1 MFPASTVP
9 LQNCHPLP
17 IGEHKH
23 QYHGDAL
30 YTVKSVW
37 FSVLSQNKLT
47 VNKEEPTFL
56 IAHGKNN
63 LLVHISITQRI
74 AKVERPWD
82 LVFSIRILTGKRELP
97 CNHPSPSIL
106 TGSRGSTRSRSSG
119 DPSSRD
125 CHSSPSWHAGKLAI
139 AWMRRERISM
149 LIVSTG
155 RQEEE
160 KKWVQKKKKKIRLQ
174 ITDKLSLL
182 VRGAWSCAC
191 NKVKT
196 NKETSQKSFLMT
208 AYPNNMNSTLIS
220 LLLYAVPPSNTEVFF
235 LVF

>member
-1 MFPASTVP
+1 M
-9 LQNCHPLP
+9 
-17 IGEHKH
+17 
-23 QYHGDAL
+23 
-30 YTVKSVW
+30 
-37 FSVLSQNKLT
+37 
-47 VNKEEPTFL
+47 FL

-63 LLVHISITQRI
+63 LLVHISITQQT

-82 LVFSIRILTGKRELP
+82 LVLSIRILTGKRETP

-106 TGSRGSTRSRSSG
+106 TGSRGCTCSRSSR

-139 AWMRRERISM
+139 AWMRREIISM
-149 LIVSTG
+149 LIISTG
-155 RQEEE
+155 RQEE
-160 KKWVQKKKKKIRLQ
+160 KKWVQKKSGCRSQ
-174 ITDKLSLL
+174 TKLSLL

-191 NKVKT
+191 KKVKT

-208 AYPNNMNSTLIS
+208 AYPDNTNSTLIS

-235 LVF
+235 CLFFKGIENWGHGWGHTGKKKFMAKSTAF